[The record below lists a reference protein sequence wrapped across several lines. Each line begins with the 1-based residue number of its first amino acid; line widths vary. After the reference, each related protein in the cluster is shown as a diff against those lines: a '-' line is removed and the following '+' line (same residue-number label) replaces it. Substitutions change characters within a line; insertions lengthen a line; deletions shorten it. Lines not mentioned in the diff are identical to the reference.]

1 MSAGVGSFWM
11 KECRAESNADP
22 LADYNGEPMKLKN
35 WREVIYNRLHIQGES
50 SARSMSRSLLVH

>member
-1 MSAGVGSFWM
+1 M